1 MARNVAAAAR
11 PVESSVTTT
20 APPFSA
26 GARAIAEGLFRTGR
40 AGKHGVYEQGMLRL
54 ERRGGGYYWVP
65 LNGDRILSG
74 ARLFDAN
81 ELQPKFIDAMER
93 AGR

>member
-1 MARNVAAAAR
+1 
-11 PVESSVTTT
+11 VTTA
-20 APPFSA
+20 APTLSA
-26 GARAIAEGLFRTGR
+26 RARAIAEGLFRTAR
-40 AGKHGVYEQGMLRL
+40 AGKHGVFEQGMLRL
-54 ERRGGGYYWVP
+54 ERRGAGYYWVA
-65 LNGDRILSG
+65 LNFSG